1 AHRAALQSGAVAP
14 DATPAPR
21 PRHHHVRR
29 ARPGHGPERH
39 GQAHRRRRS
48 LARGQ
53 HPCRPRHPARA
64 DRSGFRC
71 GSSRGRAPVHDRAR
85 RGQPCRGA
93 LRAGARARRRSHHQR
108 RRPARHRWRRR
119 GPIAVLRPPR
129 RGPRPPRRAGDVPA
143 ADRLVAHVV
152 RSARIIGW
160 GTALPDKVVT
170 NHDLE
175 QTLDTSDEWIVERSG
190 IRERR
195 IGGATSSLA
204 VAAGAAALKKAG
216 LGPDAID
223 LLVLCT
229 TTPDQ
234 QVPATSA
241 VVQHDLGL
249 ACGAF
254 DLNAACSGFVYGL
267 VTAYQFVASG
277 SAERALL
284 IGSETLSR
292 ITDWNDRS
300 TAVLFADGAGAV
312 VVEAADD
319 GGRGSHLLA
328 WDLGCD
334 GSAAPIL
341 DANIGGF
348 IHMEGR
354 EVFRRAVR
362 VMIDSGRR
370 TMERAGLTADD
381 IAL

>member
-1 AHRAALQSGAVAP
+1 
-14 DATPAPR
+14 
-21 PRHHHVRR
+21 
-29 ARPGHGPERH
+29 
-39 GQAHRRRRS
+39 
-48 LARGQ
+48 
-53 HPCRPRHPARA
+53 
-64 DRSGFRC
+64 
-71 GSSRGRAPVHDRAR
+71 
-85 RGQPCRGA
+85 
-93 LRAGARARRRSHHQR
+93 
-108 RRPARHRWRRR
+108 
-119 GPIAVLRPPR
+119 
-129 RGPRPPRRAGDVPA
+129 
-143 ADRLVAHVV
+143 V

-381 IAL
+381 IALVVPHQANIRIIESANAKLGLPMERTAVVLDRTGNTSSASIPLALVDAVDHGRVAPGDLVLLVGFGAGMTWASAVIRWDPG